1 MSSILVRLIGFIH
14 IARKRVIDKAV
25 SLPET
30 ARQMIRLIV
39 LLLLL
44 VFPLLPEGRAQM
56 SREQAIT
63 LEQLIVEGK
72 LDEAEQ
78 AYLAVLEEHPG
89 SLLALS
95 NLGVVYYRKGE
106 IFDAIRIL
114 SKAVRIAP
122 KDGFSHRTLGM
133 CYLKVDELDLA
144 ITSLEEAIKLNPSD
158 FMAHNFMGIVATK
171 KGWWKTAETECRR
184 AIELN
189 KDYMDAYFNL
199 AVVYSSQEPPRKV
212 LGARAY
218 REAVALGAERSAEL
232 EKKLGVEF

>member
-1 MSSILVRLIGFIH
+1 MLRLFVTFILL
-14 IARKRVIDKAV
+14 
-25 SLPET
+25 
-30 ARQMIRLIV
+30 V
-39 LLLLL
+39 LLLA
-44 VFPLLPEGRAQM
+44 LPKSQAQV
-56 SREQAIT
+56 SREEAMT
-63 LEQLIVEGK
+63 LEKLIDGN

-95 NLGVVYYRKGE
+95 NLGVVYYRKNE
-106 IFDAIRIL
+106 IFAAIRML
-114 SKAVRIAP
+114 SKAVKIAP

-133 CYLKVDELDLA
+133 CYLKADELDLA
-144 ITSLEEAIKLNPSD
+144 ITSLEMAIKLNTSD

-184 AIELN
+184 ALELN

-199 AVVYSSQEPPRKV
+199 AVVYSSQDPPRKV

-232 EKKLGVEF
+232 EQTLGVDF